1 MTTRALQEATLL
13 VLTALSRGS
22 QHGCGLVADVQEIS
36 GGRVKLRAGT
46 LYTALHRLRADGLVS
61 VEREEV
67 VASRLRR
74 YYRLTPDPA
83 AAAGHRRPVEPAARP
98 HPARGPDLRIG
109 DADREAAAVAL
120 REHFAQGRLTLEE
133 LLARLDA
140 ALTATRQGEVAQAT
154 RDLPQLTEPGPRHGR

>member
-22 QHGCGLVADVQEIS
+22 RPGAGIITDVREIS

-46 LYTALHRLRADGLVS
+46 LYTALDQLRADGLIE

-74 YYRLTPDPA
+74 YYRLVPTPAHAVRD
-83 AAAGHRRPVEPAARP
+83 
-98 HPARGPDLRIG
+98 HPAPGPDLRIG
-109 DADREAAAVAL
+109 DADREATAAAL
-120 REHFAQGRLTLEE
+120 GEHFAQGRLTLEE
-133 LLARLDA
+133 LIARLEVA
-140 ALTATRQGEVAQAT
+140 FTATMRSEIAQTT
-154 RDLPQLTEPGPRHGR
+154 RDLPHP